1 MINFEKQ
8 FSNLL
13 DYNPTT
19 DSRLRTL
26 RTQAFE
32 RFIKT
37 GLPTKK
43 WEEWQF
49 TDFSVLN
56 KEKFRITKDI
66 DLPSIPK
73 KIPAKL
79 SNCYLLFFINGHY
92 QSQLSQLPDEIVISS
107 GNDYLNSNPEA
118 FLIDNQL
125 LQWTSKTN
133 PFLALNTSMMNSGL
147 PISIAKNATIDK
159 PLQIIYLTTK
169 TTDKL
174 MNHPRFDIHIGTN
187 SNATIIEHY
196 IGETE
201 TAYFTN
207 AVTQITLEDNACLDH
222 VRIQEEYE
230 KSHHVGFTNYNLKAD
245 ALLRSNFISSGSLV
259 CRNDINLNLNAKGA
273 DTSINGL
280 CVAKKNQHH
289 DQNVVVNH
297 SSSACQSDQ
306 LFKYILSDSASGVF
320 NGKVIVDENTH
331 STNANQSNK
340 NLLLSPSA
348 IMNSNPQLEIYA
360 EDVKCSHGSTT
371 GQIDIEALFYLQS
384 RGLSKAKANQL
395 IMKGFVSDIVEKI
408 QQTEAKSYVDFLITK
423 QIENFLL
430 S

>member
-92 QSQLSQLPDEIVISS
+92 QSQLSQLPEEIVISS

-174 MNHPRFDIHIGTN
+174 MN
-187 SNATIIEHY
+187 
-196 IGETE
+196 
-201 TAYFTN
+201 
-207 AVTQITLEDNACLDH
+207 
-222 VRIQEEYE
+222 
-230 KSHHVGFTNYNLKAD
+230 
-245 ALLRSNFISSGSLV
+245 
-259 CRNDINLNLNAKGA
+259 
-273 DTSINGL
+273 L
-280 CVAKKNQHH
+280 CQ
-289 DQNVVVNH
+289 
-297 SSSACQSDQ
+297 
-306 LFKYILSDSASGVF
+306 
-320 NGKVIVDENTH
+320 
-331 STNANQSNK
+331 
-340 NLLLSPSA
+340 P
-348 IMNSNPQLEIYA
+348 
-360 EDVKCSHGSTT
+360 
-371 GQIDIEALFYLQS
+371 
-384 RGLSKAKANQL
+384 
-395 IMKGFVSDIVEKI
+395 
-408 QQTEAKSYVDFLITK
+408 
-423 QIENFLL
+423 
-430 S
+430 